1 MKDRGINPVLLAS
14 VCQPDW
20 LLPTH
25 PFPTYWMDSEESMNP
40 METAS

>member
-1 MKDRGINPVLLAS
+1 LAS
-14 VCQPDW
+14 VCPPDL

-25 PFPTYWMDSEESMNP
+25 PFPTYWMDSEESINP